1 MQVKRRRGDDSGPK
15 VERVRLVHENAMRG
29 DDDDSDDDD
38 SVHDFRR
45 VQIIHKRN
53 KRGAPLSATLTGE
66 DKKMARKSTELQ
78 ESLKTQTE
86 IQASEWEAH
95 RGRIQQLYD
104 THPLRKLWTS
114 WRPRLGLEQ
123 GSFPCLRLT
132 IAEYTSRWC

>member
-15 VERVRLVHENAMRG
+15 LERVRLVHENAMRG

-104 THPLRKLWTS
+104 THPLRKIMDI
-114 WRPRLGLEQ
+114 LETET
-123 GSFPCLRLT
+123 GFRARFVPMF
-132 IAEYTSRWC
+132 AVDHSRVYK